1 MKTSRKDINQM
12 ITDRIIER
20 IKTTG
25 LVPWKKPWTSPD
37 GVPRSLITRK
47 PYRGVNAFL
56 LHAMGYASPCWLT
69 MNQVNA
75 LGGKVRKGEHA
86 CPVVFWKFFD
96 EVADTPDT
104 PGPSKRYAL
113 LRYYSVFNTEQC
125 EGLPKDKLPSIVTST
140 AFCRL
145 DEAERLVNEMPNPPQ
160 IRHDSRKASYSPLL
174 DLIRMPPRAC
184 FHSEAGYW
192 DSIFHELTHSSG
204 HEKRLNRKG
213 LMEKQE
219 FGSDAYSQEELVAE
233 MGSAFLC
240 GHCGI
245 LTETEDNTTA
255 YLKHWLERL
264 KADPTLLVRAGS
276 QAQKA
281 YDYITGSEIPINQPY
296 GQPLIGAVH
305 NSGKDAYDNGSGDD

>member
-25 LVPWKKPWTSPD
+25 LLPWKKPWKSPNE
-37 GVPRSLITRK
+37 VPRSLITHK
-47 PYRGVNAFL
+47 PYRGINAFL
-56 LHAMGYASPCWLT
+56 LHAMGYVSPCWLT

-75 LGGKVRKGEHA
+75 LGGKIRKGEHA

-96 EVADTPDT
+96 EVADVPDT
-104 PGPSKRYAL
+104 PGPAKRYAL

-125 EGLPKDKLPSIVTST
+125 EGLPVNKLPVIG
-140 AFCRL
+140 AAEPFCRL
-145 DEAERLVNEMPNPPQ
+145 DEAERLVQEMPDRPD
-160 IRHDSRKASYSPLL
+160 IRHDSRRASYNPLG
-174 DLIRMPPRAC
+174 DLVRVPPRHLFTHA
-184 FHSEAGYW
+184 AGYYEAL
-192 DSIFHELTHSSG
+192 FHELTHSTG
-204 HEKRLNRKG
+204 HSKRLNRKG
-213 LMEKQE
+213 LMEMQA

-245 LTETEDNTTA
+245 LTETETNSAA
-255 YLKHWLERL
+255 YLKHWLEQL
-264 KADPTLLVRAGS
+264 KADPSLLVRAGS

-281 YDYITGSEIPINQPY
+281 YDYITGSHSQIDNATI
-296 GQPLIGAVH
+296 GQPLIAGAEP
-305 NSGKDAYDNGSGDD
+305 SLD

>member
-1 MKTSRKDINQM
+1 MKTCRRDINQM

-25 LVPWKKPWTSPD
+25 TLPWKKPWKSPCE
-37 GVPRSLITRK
+37 VPRNLVTHK
-47 PYRGVNAFL
+47 QYRGINAFL
-56 LHAMGYASPCWLT
+56 LHAMGYVSPCWLT

-75 LGGKVRKGEHA
+75 LKGKVRRGEHA

-104 PGPSKRYAL
+104 PGTAKRYAL

-125 EGLPKDKLPSIVTST
+125 EGLPKDKLPVIAT
-140 AFCRL
+140 AGTFCRL

-160 IRHDSRKASYSPLL
+160 IHHDSRKACYIPQL
-174 DLIRMPPRAC
+174 DLIRMPPRGC
-184 FHSEAGYW
+184 FKSAAEYF
-192 DSIFHELTHSSG
+192 SVRFHETCHSTG
-204 HEKRLNRKG
+204 HVKRLNRKG
-213 LMEKQE
+213 LMDIQT

-245 LTETEDNTTA
+245 LTKTEDNSTA
-255 YLKHWLERL
+255 YLKHWLEKL
-264 KADPTLLVRAGS
+264 NADPSLLVRAGS

-281 YDYITGSEIPINQPY
+281 YDYITNAQPQDRAATI
-296 GQPLIGAVH
+296 GQPLIAGADP
-305 NSGKDAYDNGSGDD
+305 SLD

>member
-20 IKTTG
+20 IKITG
-25 LVPWKKPWTSPD
+25 LLPWKKPWKSPNE
-37 GVPRSLITRK
+37 VPRSLITHK

-86 CPVVFWKFFD
+86 CPVVFWKFLD

-104 PGPSKRYAL
+104 PGPAKRYAL

-125 EGLPKDKLPSIVTST
+125 EGLPKDKLPSIVTNE

-145 DEAERLVNEMPNPPQ
+145 DEAERLINEMPDPPT
-160 IRHDSRKASYSPLL
+160 IRHDSRKASYSPQL
-174 DLIRMPPRAC
+174 DTVRMPPRAC
-184 FHSEAGYW
+184 FHSEAGYY
-192 DSIFHELTHSSG
+192 DAIFHELTHAVG
-204 HEKRLNRKG
+204 HVKRLNRKG
-213 LMEKQE
+213 LMERQE
-219 FGSDAYSQEELVAE
+219 FGSDEYSQEELVAE

-245 LTETEDNTTA
+245 LTETVDNTAA
-255 YLKHWLERL
+255 YLKHWLEKL
-264 KADPTLLVRAGS
+264 KADPSLLVRAGS

-281 YDYITGSEIPINQPY
+281 YDYITGCEIPINQN
-296 GQPLIGAVH
+296 GLPLTGVVH
-305 NSGKDAYDNGSGDD
+305 TLGKEAYDNGPGDD

>member
-20 IKTTG
+20 IKSTG
-25 LVPWKKPWTSPD
+25 LLPWKKPWKSPNE
-37 GVPRSLITRK
+37 VPRSLITHK

-75 LGGKVRKGEHA
+75 MGGKVRKGEHA

-96 EVADTPDT
+96 EVADTADSPE
-104 PGPSKRYAL
+104 PNKRYAL

-125 EGLPKDKLPSIVTST
+125 EGLPKDKLPVIGVV
-140 AFCRL
+140 APFCHL
-145 DEAERLVNEMPNPPQ
+145 EEAERLVNEMPDRPD
-160 IRHDSRKASYSPLL
+160 IRHDSRRASYSPQG
-174 DLIRMPPRAC
+174 DLVRVPPRHLFTHA
-184 FHSEAGYW
+184 AGYYEAL
-192 DSIFHELTHSSG
+192 FHELTHSTG
-204 HEKRLNRKG
+204 HSKRLNRKG
-213 LMEKQE
+213 LMEMQS

-245 LTETEDNTTA
+245 LKKTEENSAA
-255 YLKHWLERL
+255 YLKHWLEQL
-264 KADPTLLVRAGS
+264 KADPSLLVRAGS

-281 YDYITGSEIPINQPY
+281 YDYIIGSHSQIDNATI
-296 GQPLIGAVH
+296 GQPLVAGA
-305 NSGKDAYDNGSGDD
+305 DPAL

>member
-25 LVPWKKPWTSPD
+25 LLPWKKPWKSPNE
-37 GVPRSLITRK
+37 VPRNLITHK
-47 PYRGVNAFL
+47 PYRGINAFL
-56 LHAMGYASPCWLT
+56 LHAMGYVSPCWLT

-96 EVADTPDT
+96 EVADTAESTEPN
-104 PGPSKRYAL
+104 KRYAL

-125 EGLPKDKLPSIVTST
+125 EGLPEDKLPVIATNAT
-140 AFCRL
+140 FCRL
-145 DEAERLVNEMPNPPQ
+145 DEAERLVREMPNPPQ
-160 IRHDSRKASYSPLL
+160 IRQDSRKASYSPQL
-174 DLIRMPPRAC
+174 DLIRMPPRDC
-184 FHSEAGYW
+184 FNSEAEYF
-192 DSIFHELTHSSG
+192 SVRLHETVHASG

-213 LMEKQE
+213 LMEMQA

-245 LTETEDNTTA
+245 LTKTEENSAA

-264 KADPTLLVRAGS
+264 KADPSLLVRAGS

-281 YDYITGSEIPINQPY
+281 YDYILNVVQPEPATLHAESPERDSPGREIEN
-296 GQPLIGAVH
+296 A
-305 NSGKDAYDNGSGDD
+305 S